1 MGLFRTITPD
11 DLAGAPFS
19 YPEVGATMSARLPA
33 GYAHTERRAV
43 IGSGQQ
49 AWDRAVA
56 GLFSWRAQRGAGL
69 RVRASGPADAPGTV
83 VVLTAGLSWLGY
95 DIPCRVVWA
104 RARGPVQG
112 FAYGTLPGHP
122 VSGEESFLVGVTS
135 DGDVEFRLRAFSRP
149 ATALVRLGGPVSR
162 AVQSL
167 ALDRYI
173 AAMRRAAVDG
183 PSAWGRLR

>member
-1 MGLFRTITPD
+1 MGFFRTTTPD
-11 DLAGAPFS
+11 ELAGVPFT
-19 YPEVGATMSARLPA
+19 YPEVGATRSARLPA
-33 GYAHTERRAV
+33 GYVHTERRAV

-49 AWDRAVA
+49 AWNRAVA

-69 RVRASGPADAPGTV
+69 RVRASGPADAAGTV

-104 RARGPVQG
+104 RASGPVQG

-122 VSGEESFLVGVTS
+122 VSGEESFLVGMEP
-135 DGDVEFRLRAFSRP
+135 DGDVVFTLRAFSRP
-149 ATALVRLGGPVSR
+149 ATALARLGGPASS

-173 AAMRRAAVDG
+173 AAIRRAAG
-183 PSAWGRLR
+183 